1 VNAHTT
7 TPATSPAT
15 SSTTPSADTPALQ
28 IKPTKETYD
37 RFQQGY
43 EHFNKALFGGTLPN
57 ALITLQRR
65 KGTYGYFAGAR
76 FRHEDGRQADEIAL
90 NPSTFMQR
98 PLKDILGTLVH
109 EMVHLW
115 QHHQG
120 TPGRGRYHNR
130 EWADKMK
137 EVGLQ
142 PTDDGADSGK
152 ETGEAVGHL
161 IVDAGPFDQAATKLI
176 AKEFAI
182 VWKEAPPALRP
193 AEGDGAAEPETV
205 QKSGKRMRYCCPAC
219 DLKAWAKHDAR
230 LMCADDKELLVAS
243 A

>member
-1 VNAHTT
+1 MNDQT
-7 TPATSPAT
+7 TPHTSPSPD
-15 SSTTPSADTPALQ
+15 SSPHQ

-37 RFQQGY
+37 RLQQAY
-43 EHFNKALFGGTLPN
+43 EHFNKALFGSVLPN

-65 KGTYGYFAGAR
+65 KGTFGYFAGAR
-76 FRHEDGRQADEIAL
+76 FRHEDGREADEIAL
-90 NPSTFMQR
+90 NPATFIER

-120 TPGRGRYHNR
+120 QPGRGRYHNR
-130 EWADKMK
+130 EWAAKMK

-142 PTDDGADSGK
+142 PTDNGAEDGK

-161 IVDAGPFDQAATKLI
+161 IIAAGPFDQAASKLI

-182 VWKEAPPALRP
+182 AWKEAPTAHHPTT
-193 AEGDGAAEPETV
+193 GDGAAEPETL
-205 QKSGKRMRYCCPAC
+205 QKSGKRVRYCCPSC